1 MAASDAAPSSRATDP
16 ILYNEYMAS
25 LVPPTKERF
34 HEIAQIQMEK
44 ESENR
49 RKMKEQQRLSTD
61 PTLLPEDQQGQD
73 AAARVIQKTFRGYRA
88 RREMDGYSINP
99 STRWVAAVRDAQFR
113 ETHRPRPR
121 ALSEAAS
128 VSGEVR
134 PPSATARHNWRKAG
148 MVAFRAGRDASD
160 SESDSD
166 LGSPDSPDA
175 ASPEAK
181 AAKRQQRQV
190 ENAKRRAEARTMG
203 LQYFLEMIDAKHRYG
218 SNLRIYHEEWKRS
231 DAQENFLYWLDY
243 GAGRNVELDACPREQ
258 LEREQ
263 VRYLSREERQYYL
276 VKVDAEGR
284 LCWAKNGARIDTTE
298 QFKDSIHGIV
308 PADDTTPAFRPS
320 ANPLAGTSGSDSD
333 SSIESRREADRAN
346 KYATPEFDN
355 ASGVKK
361 IHHLSTST
369 IINKLLRKSVRPN
382 CWIFVADTNFR
393 LYVGIK
399 DSGAFQ
405 HSSFLQGGRISAA
418 GLIKIKN
425 GRLQSLSPLSGHY
438 RPPSSNFRA
447 FLQSLKAENVDM
459 GHLTVSKSY
468 AVLVGLETYV
478 KTTKK
483 SKNFVNK
490 LLRTRDKAADT
501 KPAQMAMKK
510 LSITRENHQPSVAHD
525 LCQVRCQAAAILSM
539 ASVTRSTRR
548 PEVFPPPHVN
558 GHAPMAR
565 ATPALFHHPPPQQ
578 QPQARRTKRAIEA
591 TGHDFAT
598 VNTKKTRIAV
608 EIVARPSAAPP
619 PPQKVQPPL
628 PTPPQQPVAVAAAP
642 AALCATPPEANLD
655 VTRHKAKVIN
665 GIKHELDRL
674 QPDMAGTKDPGREPG
689 RKLRSQEA
697 TRFKSDLSAYFPDYD
712 EVIGNEPKEQHLLN
726 LDTPIIIVDSGSRR
740 LPQAGLSQLQMDI
753 FPVRGCGDALYT
765 DVFDAQQI
773 DFGFLEAQYKNRA
786 LEDPLPDSTFEPI
799 HRRAER
805 VERSIRNS
813 EKGRAQHEK
822 DQIIRLLEGLQ
833 GHDWL
838 RVMGVS
844 GITETKKK
852 TFEPARA
859 HFIKGCQGIIDK
871 FKNWSL
877 EEKRRKQE
885 RERTLAAEHAQE
897 ELKEVHDIGDAEDEE
912 MDDVNDSTPT
922 HQSRSEDGR
931 GIDEEDEDALMNSQD
946 NSSEAS
952 SSSPAKQLRQEA
964 MARSKMTAKRPRSD
978 TVAITPRQSETPKEF
993 KSFFSKKYE
1002 RDGALNKH
1010 RRAGRNIL
1018 AWGHPIPDIAEM
1030 DFDLPEDY
1038 RDDELLKA
1046 RARKRRR
1053 DKRSKP

>member
-1 MAASDAAPSSRATDP
+1 MAASDAAPSSLATDP
-16 ILYNEYMAS
+16 ILYHEYMAS

-128 VSGEVR
+128 VAGEAR
-134 PPSATARHNWRKAG
+134 PPSASARHNWRKAG

-160 SESDSD
+160 GESDSD

-175 ASPEAK
+175 ASPEAT

-468 AVLVGLETYV
+468 AVLVGLEAYV

-510 LSITRENHQPSVAHD
+510 LSITRE
-525 LCQVRCQAAAILSM
+525 
-539 ASVTRSTRR
+539 
-548 PEVFPPPHVN
+548 
-558 GHAPMAR
+558 
-565 ATPALFHHPPPQQ
+565 
-578 QPQARRTKRAIEA
+578 K
-591 TGHDFAT
+591 
-598 VNTKKTRIAV
+598 
-608 EIVARPSAAPP
+608 
-619 PPQKVQPPL
+619 
-628 PTPPQQPVAVAAAP
+628 
-642 AALCATPPEANLD
+642 
-655 VTRHKAKVIN
+655 
-665 GIKHELDRL
+665 
-674 QPDMAGTKDPGREPG
+674 
-689 RKLRSQEA
+689 
-697 TRFKSDLSAYFPDYD
+697 
-712 EVIGNEPKEQHLLN
+712 
-726 LDTPIIIVDSGSRR
+726 
-740 LPQAGLSQLQMDI
+740 
-753 FPVRGCGDALYT
+753 
-765 DVFDAQQI
+765 
-773 DFGFLEAQYKNRA
+773 
-786 LEDPLPDSTFEPI
+786 
-799 HRRAER
+799 
-805 VERSIRNS
+805 
-813 EKGRAQHEK
+813 
-822 DQIIRLLEGLQ
+822 
-833 GHDWL
+833 
-838 RVMGVS
+838 
-844 GITETKKK
+844 
-852 TFEPARA
+852 
-859 HFIKGCQGIIDK
+859 
-871 FKNWSL
+871 
-877 EEKRRKQE
+877 
-885 RERTLAAEHAQE
+885 
-897 ELKEVHDIGDAEDEE
+897 
-912 MDDVNDSTPT
+912 
-922 HQSRSEDGR
+922 
-931 GIDEEDEDALMNSQD
+931 
-946 NSSEAS
+946 
-952 SSSPAKQLRQEA
+952 
-964 MARSKMTAKRPRSD
+964 
-978 TVAITPRQSETPKEF
+978 
-993 KSFFSKKYE
+993 
-1002 RDGALNKH
+1002 
-1010 RRAGRNIL
+1010 
-1018 AWGHPIPDIAEM
+1018 
-1030 DFDLPEDY
+1030 
-1038 RDDELLKA
+1038 
-1046 RARKRRR
+1046 
-1053 DKRSKP
+1053 